1 MPEHRPPAP
10 TPPKAPQDEPWVELR
25 ALTAARI
32 ALPRAGASLATAPQL
47 DLRLAHARARD
58 AVHAPLDEARVVEA
72 LAPLG
77 LPVLAVASAAA
88 DRTLYLM
95 RPDLGRRLAGDAEAR
110 LAAHAGSGHDVVVV
124 IADGLSARAVETH
137 ARPLLEAALP
147 RLKEWRIAPLVVV
160 RQGRVAIGDE
170 IARAVRADIAVVLI
184 GERPGLSAPDSMG
197 AYLTFKPT
205 PQTTDAERNCISNI
219 RPEGLAYAD
228 AAVTL
233 THLLR
238 AMRARQSRACN
249 SRTTASCSTA
259 GELHPRHRALGALP
273 PPLWGRVGEGGG
285 AVMHRRCLTQ
295 SPPPLTS
302 RGRTERGDPAAI
314 TR

>member
-1 MPEHRPPAP
+1 MSSEHRPPAH
-10 TPPKAPQDEPWVELR
+10 TPPTAPQDEPWAELR

-58 AVHAPLDEARVVEA
+58 AVHATLDEARLVGE

-77 LPVLAVASAAA
+77 LGVLAVASAAA
-88 DRTLYLM
+88 DRTHYLM

-110 LAAHAGSGHDVVVV
+110 LAAYAGSGHDVAFV
-124 IADGLSARAVETH
+124 IADGLSARAVEMH
-137 ARPLLEAALP
+137 ARPLLAAALP
-147 RLKEWRIAPLVVV
+147 RLQGWRIAPLVVV

-170 IARAVRADIAVVLI
+170 IARALRADIAVVLI

-205 PQTTDAERNCISNI
+205 AQTTDAERNCISNI

-238 AMRARQSRACN
+238 TMRARQISGVRLKDD
-249 SRTTASCSTA
+249 R
-259 GELHPRHRALGALP
+259 LLLD
-273 PPLWGRVGEGGG
+273 GG
-285 AVMHRRCLTQ
+285 
-295 SPPPLTS
+295 
-302 RGRTERGDPAAI
+302 
-314 TR
+314 

>member
-1 MPEHRPPAP
+1 MPEHRPPAR
-10 TPPKAPQDEPWVELR
+10 TPPPQDEPWAELR

-47 DLRLAHARARD
+47 D
-58 AVHAPLDEARVVEA
+58 EARLVAE

-88 DRTLYLM
+88 DRTRYLM

-110 LAAHAGSGHDVVVV
+110 LAAHAGSGHDVAIA
-124 IADGLSARAVETH
+124 IADGLSARAVEMH
-137 ARPLLEAALP
+137 ARPLLDAALP
-147 RLKEWRIAPLVVV
+147 RLKDWRIAPLVVV

-170 IARAVRADIAVVLI
+170 IARALRADIAVVLI

-197 AYLTFKPT
+197 AYLTFKRT

-238 AMRARQSRACN
+238 AMRARQISGVRLKDD
-249 SRTTASCSTA
+249 RLLLD
-259 GELHPRHRALGALP
+259 GE
-273 PPLWGRVGEGGG
+273 
-285 AVMHRRCLTQ
+285 
-295 SPPPLTS
+295 
-302 RGRTERGDPAAI
+302 
-314 TR
+314 

>member
-1 MPEHRPPAP
+1 MSDHRPPAR
-10 TPPKAPQDEPWVELR
+10 TPPPPPQDEPWAELR

-58 AVHAPLDEARVVEA
+58 AVHASLDAARLVAE

-77 LPVLAVASAAA
+77 LPVLTVASAAA
-88 DRTLYLM
+88 DRQHYLM
-95 RPDLGRRLAGDAEAR
+95 RPDLGRRLAGDAEVR
-110 LAAHAGSGHDVVVV
+110 LAAYAVSGHDVVVV
-124 IADGLSARAVETH
+124 IADGLSARAVEMH

-147 RLKEWRIAPLVVV
+147 RLAGWRIAPLVVV

-170 IARAVRADIAVVLI
+170 IANALRADIAVVLI

-228 AAVTL
+228 AAITL
-233 THLLR
+233 VHLLR
-238 AMRARQSRACN
+238 AMRARQISGVRLKDD
-249 SRTTASCSTA
+249 R
-259 GELHPRHRALGALP
+259 LLLD
-273 PPLWGRVGEGGG
+273 GG
-285 AVMHRRCLTQ
+285 
-295 SPPPLTS
+295 
-302 RGRTERGDPAAI
+302 
-314 TR
+314 